1 MDSLKKKMEEKS
13 LFDRQYEYYLELS
26 KFVEKQMDKEEFGQ
40 AILKK
45 RTYAFPT
52 IREGILRFYIAG
64 DLPNEG

>member
-1 MDSLKKKMEEKS
+1 MEEKS

-40 AILKK
+40 AIFEK

-52 IREGILRFYIAG
+52 IKEGILQFYIAG
-64 DLPNEG
+64 DLPEDYEQNS